1 MKHLSVLSALLTS
14 LVFGLLIPILEINPT
29 HLFNPEWPPH
39 ARLHEAWQLITNA
52 AISALALYLVWT
64 GHAPR
69 IGILLSLIIGVSFLT
84 AFVLGES
91 YGGSMM
97 HTDGT
102 QMALGGINVAVLV
115 VVPLM
120 AMLLFC
126 LVRGRAPSPRKE
138 T

>member
-1 MKHLSVLSALLTS
+1 MRNFSVLSVLLTS
-14 LVFGLLIPILEINPT
+14 LVFGFLIPILEINQT
-29 HLFNPEWPPH
+29 HLFNSQWPSH

-64 GHAPR
+64 GKAPK
-69 IGILLSLIIGVSFLT
+69 IAIMLCLIIGLSFLT
-84 AFVLGES
+84 AFALGGS
-91 YGGSMM
+91 YGGSML

-102 QMALGGINVAVLV
+102 QRAVGGINIAVLV

-120 AMLLFC
+120 AMLLFS
-126 LVRGRAPSPRKE
+126 LVRGRAAAVHGE